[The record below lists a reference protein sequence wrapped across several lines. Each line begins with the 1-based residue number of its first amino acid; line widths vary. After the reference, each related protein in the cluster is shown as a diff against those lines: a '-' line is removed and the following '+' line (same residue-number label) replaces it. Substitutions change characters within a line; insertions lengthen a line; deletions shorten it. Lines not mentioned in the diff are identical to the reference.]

1 MKKSVLFFVFIF
13 LAGFSFAQLSGTKT
27 IPGDYTTIASAIA
40 ALNTSGVGAGGVIF
54 NVAADYTET
63 IAVPL
68 SITATGTLA
77 NPIIFQ
83 KSGAG
88 ANPLITA
95 YTGAA
100 TPASAMQDGM
110 WNLVGSDYV
119 TIDGISLTDPNTGS
133 PATMEYGYAMFK
145 ASTSNGCRYNTIK
158 NCVVTLNRNNIT
170 IGTAPAVDGSRAI
183 NIMNSLVTTQATI
196 LVPAGSTG
204 TNSYN
209 SFYSN
214 TLQNCNIGIALI
226 GYAGVT
232 PFATCDFGNDI
243 GGTSLVTGNSILNF
257 GGGAGATTANAAAGV
272 RTLAQ
277 YDLNVSYNTV
287 NNNNGSG
294 INHTGPMRGIYI
306 NLAITAS
313 ENITNNTLSITT
325 GATNSATSCIE
336 TGSGGTAGTNTININ
351 NNTMTGGSTTLTTGN
366 FYGIWNS
373 LVTGTVN
380 INSNTI
386 SGILTSG
393 TGILYGIVAGLPV
406 SLVINNNTIANF
418 TRTGNGR
425 ITGMITNA
433 HIICQNNLIDG
444 LICTA
449 PASTSAIY
457 GIMDNVQTATTG
469 ESYISNTIRN
479 ISSTG
484 TAVINGIF
492 TAAVVNA
499 TGNKTIQNNQLY
511 NFTIA
516 GGGTIYGI
524 IKQNGTN
531 DTISGNQVH
540 DLSITGPVSGTING
554 IRSASGATNSIF
566 KNNIYALSCAGG
578 SSGSVAGMYI
588 ETGTTNNIYRNNLY
602 NLSSASTNPGL
613 SGVYLA
619 GGVTNNFYNNFISDL
634 RTPAANAG
642 LVQLAGIYVA
652 GGTNSNVFYNS
663 VYLNGTSTG
672 APFGSAALYAST
684 DPWLMMK
691 NNILVNATTPTGSG
705 IAAAYCRNG
714 TSLTHYA
721 AGSDNNDLYAGAG
734 SASNLIFYDGTNSD
748 MALDAYKTRVAPLD
762 GLSVTELPPFVNT
775 GAAPYDLHLQTTVQT
790 VCESGGAT
798 VTIPD
803 VAFDYDNNVRYPNLG
818 YPNNPL
824 SPASGPDIGA
834 DEFAGLSFD
843 KIPPVIFLTPLI
855 NTASS
860 TARNLAVTITDI
872 SGIPASGTGLPR
884 LYWRINTGTWN
895 SVTGTFVSGSVYNF
909 SFGAGALLND
919 VVSYYI
925 VARDMATTPNVGS
938 SPSAGA
944 TGFTANPPACS
955 TPPSS
960 PFAYTIIEGICGT
973 FNVGAGG
980 TYPTLTAAI
989 ADVNSKAITCPV
1001 TLLLTDASYS
1011 ASETFPVT
1019 INVNPGSGA
1028 VNTLTIKT
1036 AAGNNTTITG
1046 SVNNGSLIRVLNS
1059 NTIIDGSNIAG
1070 GTTRNLTISNTSTT
1084 VPGTVLIGSA
1094 GTIAVTNV
1102 TLENCTVINGINS
1115 ATAVNVSDGALE
1127 GAAGYFNNITIRNN
1141 SVQQAYTGIS
1151 CIAEN
1156 VAGNGSGLL
1165 VDGNDMTTAGANSIR
1180 LTGIYLQGVDG
1191 CTVSNNLIGNMAN
1204 TDETANLTGIRVA
1217 AGTVNAV
1224 ISGNT
1229 ISAVTGTLAGPTGIV
1244 VASARVNANINVT
1257 DNIITGLST
1266 GAPTE
1271 VYGIYLNSAIS
1282 GCTIQKNVISDIKNS
1297 HPAGYS
1303 ATGIALASTLAAA
1316 NTTLKNNVIY
1326 DVAGYGFSNWQ
1337 RDNGYGINIMIGG
1350 GYNLYFNTV
1359 HLSTDQTLPGG
1370 VPACLMIGAAVTTAN
1385 SLDLRNNIFVIDAT
1399 VGDMLLAVMCN
1410 AYKTVFSHIDYNVYF
1425 SSGQFFG
1432 DFVLIGNSHRLCST
1446 MADFQTQSG
1455 QDVHSVNMKVDFVS
1469 PSSQVPTTPALSHL
1483 GNFLTTVMIDF
1494 NNVSRTNPPDMGA
1507 YEFSKNPLLATTAA
1521 TAVMGAGSTL
1531 NGTVNPAD
1539 LNVSLYFDYGLNT
1552 TYGTTVSGTPPAASG
1567 IISVPVSATVTGLS
1581 ENTAYH
1587 FRLRGVTSSNV
1598 TVYGNDMTFNTGSA
1612 LPGDLAVTSTIS
1624 NDTCFNATNTITVA
1638 GTPNTFV
1645 VTPAGNV
1652 TMVAGV
1658 NILYFPGTIV
1668 QPGGYLHGYIS
1679 TGTYCGAATSPMAAM
1694 VEGQDENLFN
1704 INQVN
1709 FTIYPNPTTGN
1720 FTLVQKGGKLYGN
1733 VKVEVFS
1740 MRGEKVMTETIIGE
1754 KMHDFRFSGMATG
1767 LYFVKVVADGYV
1779 ETMKLVKL

>member
-13 LAGFSFAQLSGTKT
+13 LAGFSFAQLTGTKT

-40 ALNTSGVGAGGVIF
+40 ALNTSGVGEGGVIF

-63 IAVPL
+63 ITAPL
-68 SITATGTLA
+68 SVTATGTLA

-83 KSGAG
+83 KSGVG

-95 YTGAA
+95 YAGIA
-100 TPASAMQDGM
+100 TPASAVQDGI

-119 TIDGISLTDPNTGS
+119 TIDGISLVDPNVTN
-133 PATMEYGYAMFK
+133 PATMEYGYGMFK
-145 ASTSNGCRYNTIK
+145 ANTSNGCQHNTIQ
-158 NCVVTLNRNNIT
+158 NCVVTLNRNNIVL
-170 IGTAPAVDGSRAI
+170 GTAPSVDGSRAI

-196 LVPAGSTG
+196 LVPSGPTG
-204 TNSYN
+204 ANSYN
-209 SFYSN
+209 SLFSN

-226 GYAGVT
+226 GHAGVS
-232 PFATCDFGNDI
+232 PFSTCDFGNDI
-243 GGTSLVTGNSILNF
+243 GGASLITGNTILNF

-287 NNNNGSG
+287 TNNNGSG
-294 INHTGPMRGIYI
+294 INHTGPMRGIHI

-336 TGSGGTAGTNTININ
+336 TGSGGTSGTSTININ

-386 SGILTSG
+386 SGFSTSG
-393 TGILYGIVAGLPV
+393 TGILYAINAGLPV
-406 SLVINNNTIANF
+406 SLVVNNNTITNF

-425 ITGMITNA
+425 ITAMITNA
-433 HIICQNNLIDG
+433 HITCQNNLIDG
-444 LICTA
+444 LVCTA
-449 PASTSAIY
+449 PASTAAIY

-484 TAVINGIF
+484 TAVIYGIF
-492 TAAVVNA
+492 TAAVINS

-511 NFTIA
+511 NFTIT

-524 IKQNGTN
+524 AKNNGTT
-531 DTISGNQVH
+531 DTISGNQIH
-540 DLSITGPVSGTING
+540 NLKISGSVSGTIYG
-554 IRSASGATNSIF
+554 LRCASGTTNSVF
-566 KNNIYALSCAGG
+566 KNNIYDLSCAGG
-578 SSGSVAGMYI
+578 SAGSVAGMYI
-588 ETGTTNNIYRNNLY
+588 ETGTTNNIYRNNIY

-613 SGVYLA
+613 SGAYLA
-619 GGVTNNFYNNFISDL
+619 SGVTNNFYNNFISDL

-663 VYLNGTSTG
+663 VYLDGTSTG

-691 NNILVNATTPTGSG
+691 NNILVNATTPTGTG
-705 IAAAYCRNG
+705 IAAAYFRNG

-721 AGSDNNDLYAGAG
+721 AGSDNNDLYAGAP
-734 SASNLIFYDGTNSD
+734 SAGNLIFYDGTNSD
-748 MALDAYKTRVAPLD
+748 MALDTYKTRVSPLD

-775 GAAPYDLHLQTTVQT
+775 VAAPYDLHLQTTIQT
-790 VCESGGAT
+790 LCESGGVA
-798 VTIPD
+798 VTTPD
-803 VAFDYDNNVRYPNLG
+803 VAFDFDNNTRYPNPG

-824 SPASGPDIGA
+824 SPALGSDIGA
-834 DEFAGLSFD
+834 DEFAGLSYD
-843 KIPPVIFLTPLI
+843 KSPPVIFLTPLA
-855 NTASS
+855 NTSS
-860 TARNLAVTITDI
+860 SAARNLVATITDM
-872 SGIPASGTGLPR
+872 SGIPTSGTGLPR
-884 LYWRINTGTWN
+884 LYWRINAGTWN
-895 SVTGTFVSGSVYNF
+895 NATGTYVSGSDYNF
-909 SFGAGALLND
+909 SFGAGAMLND
-919 VVSYYI
+919 VISYY
-925 VARDMATTPNVGS
+925 VAAQDMAASPNTGS
-938 SPSAGA
+938 LPSAGA
-944 TGFTANPPACS
+944 AGFTTGPPACS
-955 TPPSS
+955 TPPAS
-960 PFAYTIIEGICGT
+960 PFSYTIIEGICGA
-973 FNVGAGG
+973 FNVGAGQI
-980 TYPTLTAAI
+980 YPTLTAAI
-989 ADVNSKAITCPV
+989 ADVNSKEITCPV

-1036 AAGNNTTITG
+1036 AAGNNAAITG
-1046 SVNNGSLIRVLNS
+1046 SVNSESLIRVLNS
-1059 NTIIDGSNIAG
+1059 NTIIDGSNAAA
-1070 GTTRNLTISNTSTT
+1070 GTTRNLTINNTGTT
-1084 VPGTVLIGSA
+1084 LPGVVLIGSA
-1094 GTIAVTNV
+1094 GASAITGV

-1115 ATAVNVSDGALE
+1115 ATAVNVSDATVQGV
-1127 GAAGYFNNITIRNN
+1127 AGYFNNITIRNN
-1141 SVQQAYTGIS
+1141 SIQLAYMGIS
-1151 CIAEN
+1151 CLAVN
-1156 VAGNGSGLL
+1156 TAGNGSGML
-1165 VDGNDMTTAGANSIR
+1165 VTGNDMTTPGANAIR

-1204 TDETANLTGIRVA
+1204 TDETANLTGIMIA

-1229 ISAVTGTLAGPTGIV
+1229 ISAITGTLAGPRGIA
-1244 VASARVNANINVT
+1244 VASASVNANINVT
-1257 DNIITGLST
+1257 DNIISGLST
-1266 GAPTE
+1266 GAPAE

-1316 NTTLKNNVIY
+1316 NTTLKNNVIF

-1350 GYNLYFNTV
+1350 GYNLYFNTI

-1370 VPACLMIGAAVTTAN
+1370 VPVCLMIGAAVTTLN
-1385 SLDLRNNIFVIDAT
+1385 CLDLRNNIFVIDAT

-1446 MADFQTQSG
+1446 MAEFRTQSG

-1469 PSSQVPTTPALSHL
+1469 PVSQVPTTAALSHL
-1483 GNFLTTVMIDF
+1483 GDFLTTVPTDF
-1494 NNVSRTNPPDMGA
+1494 NGVSRTNPPDMGA
-1507 YEFSKNPLLATTAA
+1507 YEFSLNPQLATSAA
-1521 TAVMGAGSTL
+1521 TAVVGAGATL
-1531 NGTVNPAD
+1531 NGTVTAAD
-1539 LNVSLYFDYGLNT
+1539 QTVSMYFDYGLT
-1552 TYGTTVSGTPPAASG
+1552 ASYGTTIAGTPPTATG
-1567 IISVPVSATVTGLS
+1567 NTLLPVSAAVTGLA
-1581 ENTAYH
+1581 ENTTCH
-1587 FRLRGVTSSNV
+1587 FRLRGVTSANV
-1598 TVYGNDMTFNTGSA
+1598 TVYGNDMTFTTGSA
-1612 LPGDLAVTSTIS
+1612 IPADLTVNSTVS
-1624 NDTCFNATNTITVA
+1624 NEMCFNATNTITVA

-1645 VTPAGNV
+1645 VTPAGSV
-1652 TMVAGV
+1652 TMIAGV
-1658 NILYFPGTIV
+1658 NILYLPGTVV

-1679 TGTYCGAATSPMAAM
+1679 TGTYCGVPASPAVA
-1694 VEGQDENLFN
+1694 VLSWQDGSPLGFN
-1704 INQVN
+1704 QAN

-1720 FTLVQKGGKLYGN
+1720 FTLVQKGDKLCGN
-1733 VKVEVFS
+1733 VKVEIFS

-1754 KMHDFRFSGMATG
+1754 KMNDFRFSDMATG

-1779 ETMKLVKL
+1779 ETMKLIKL